1 MLPVCMVLQFVFRQH
16 IAELIVVGD
25 LWLYVIWLVC
35 DLFKYNIIV
44 HVLIPSLFFIY
55 SRLSSCVEALQS
67 ILYPFSWQHTLI
79 PVLPT
84 SLLDIC
90 LSPTPYIV
98 GILRGRDATALPGP
112 IEEVH
117 CLICPLA
124 RILRLCETSQ
134 LCSLP
139 RSSGCR
145 VTWHVSEQHL
155 FWYLIEKL
163 FILFGFGMYGFS
175 KLDVCND
182 MRTHLFHDNIWFQ
195 KKCLK
200 MRLAIIYQ
208 EHGFYMIHCYSV

>member
-1 MLPVCMVLQFVFRQH
+1 MVLQFVFRQH

-25 LWLYVIWLVC
+25 IWLYVMC

-44 HVLIPSLFFIY
+44 HVLISSLFFIY

-117 CLICPLA
+117 CLICPLT
-124 RILRLCETSQ
+124 RILRLCDTSQ
-134 LCSLP
+134 PHSVP
-139 RSSGCR
+139 RSSGCH
-145 VTWHVSEQHL
+145 VT
-155 FWYLIEKL
+155 
-163 FILFGFGMYGFS
+163 LFGTWLRNYSLYLDLGCMGSTNWMFVMIWRQVYFMTKFGSERSVWRWGWPSFIKNMDCDSLLFS
-175 KLDVCND
+175 VVYF
-182 MRTHLFHDNIWFQ
+182 TIVS
-195 KKCLK
+195 KC
-200 MRLAIIYQ
+200 Q
-208 EHGFYMIHCYSV
+208 T

>member
-1 MLPVCMVLQFVFRQH
+1 MVLQFVFRQH
-16 IAELIVVGD
+16 IAELIVMGD
-25 LWLYVIWLVC
+25 IWLCVIWLVC
-35 DLFKYNIIV
+35 DLFEPSIIV
-44 HVLIPSLFFIY
+44 HVLISTLFFIY

-98 GILRGRDATALPGP
+98 GILRGRDTTALPGP

-117 CLICPLA
+117 CLVCPLT
-124 RILRLCETSQ
+124 RILRLCETSE
-134 LCSLP
+134 LSSVP

-145 VTWHVSEQHL
+145 VTWHVSKQHL
-155 FWYLIEKL
+155 FLGLIEEL
-163 FILFGFGMYGFS
+163 FTVFRFGMYWFN
-175 KLDVCND
+175 KPDVCND
-182 MRTHLFHDNIWFQ
+182 MRKSLFRDKIWFQ
-195 KKCLK
+195 KKYLK

-208 EHGFYMIHCYSV
+208 EHGLFVIHCYSV